1 MSDTTFRR
9 DDPPV
14 PWTPIDYAHPMTKE
28 ETYEGWLCSEQW
40 ALNSATLHGW
50 NEEFLER
57 TR

>member
-9 DDPPV
+9 DDPA
-14 PWTPIDYAHPMTKE
+14 PWTPIDYARPMTKE
-28 ETYEGWLCSEQW
+28 ETYEDWLCSEQW
-40 ALNSATLHGW
+40 ALDSATLHGW